1 MRVTLFFLLYLS
13 TVSVVQGQDDSLQKL
28 LDRYNSHSIPYISVE
43 ELRMYQITNQLV
55 ILDAR
60 EKVEFDVSHIPS
72 AKYVGFTNFSSDD
85 KELQKLNKNSE
96 LIVYCS
102 VGIRSEKI
110 GEKLRRMGFKNVKN
124 LYGGIF
130 EWKNKG
136 FEVVDSTAY
145 STENIHAYSKQW
157 SIWLHSGNP
166 VY

>member
-1 MRVTLFFLLYLS
+1 MRTAFFFLLVFCS
-13 TVSVVQGQDDSLQKL
+13 FTAVQGQDESLQKI
-28 LDRYNSHSIPYISVE
+28 LDRYNNHSIPYISVE
-43 ELRMYQITNQLV
+43 ELRMYQNAKQII

-72 AKYVGFTNFSSDD
+72 AKYVGSDHFSSEEI
-85 KELQKLNKNSE
+85 ELQKINKDAV

-102 VGIRSEKI
+102 IGIRSEKI
-110 GEKLRRMGFKNVKN
+110 ATQLKRMGFRNVKN

-136 FEVVDSTAY
+136 YIVLDSAENK
-145 STENIHAYSKQW
+145 TENVHAYSKKW
-157 SIWLHSGNP
+157 SKWLHSGNP